1 MRPCWILLL
10 AIAVTACGGAT
21 RSAAPPA
28 PEPAEKPAEK
38 LEPLDDISQQ
48 MSVIRGWYGEI
59 GPAQLRG
66 LGPAPLPAGGAV
78 CTEPPS
84 RTCTDVCDL
93 TDHVCEAA
101 RSVCE
106 QAADLGGHSWADS
119 KCDQARTM
127 CRAARYEC
135 CACDGN
141 GPSYPLI
148 L

>member
-10 AIAVTACGGAT
+10 AIAVTACGGAA

-28 PEPAEKPAEK
+28 PEPAEKSAD
-38 LEPLDDISQQ
+38 PLDDISQQ
-48 MSVIRGWYGEI
+48 MSIIRGWYVEI
-59 GPAQLRG
+59 GPTTLRG
-66 LGPAPLPAGGAV
+66 LGPAPLPAGGPL

-84 RTCTDVCDL
+84 RSCTHVCDL

-101 RSVCE
+101 RGVCE
-106 QAADLGGHSWADS
+106 RAASLDDGHAWADD
-119 KCDQARTM
+119 KCTQARTM